1 MDKNKY
7 ACHNLKKKNIQRKC
21 NENQV
26 EELFYIL
33 CSFLFTEI
41 CFCGVTLNK
50 AAEDT

>member
-1 MDKNKY
+1 MP
-7 ACHNLKKKNIQRKC
+7 ATLKKKIQRKC